1 VSATRKIL
9 LLINLKSLIVAALA
23 ILSTFLCR
31 QIGLTAEFPLT
42 LITIAIIFPVVFSI
56 SGAYKR
62 REAALDDYG
71 SIKAHSRAVYY
82 ATRDWLEKR
91 DHELTREIK
100 ELLGDFLNSCRTMF
114 MSPISELEKNEREV
128 YVYFSRISVFIKKLR
143 AAGLASG
150 EASRCNQF
158 LSKMMISFE
167 NVKHIYQYR
176 TPNSL
181 RAYSDFF
188 IVVLPV
194 LYGPYFAEIS
204 LEYSE
209 ILVYIMPAL
218 FSIILVSL
226 DNIQAQLEDPF
237 DQIGEDDVTI
247 HVEKFISEL
256 DLG

>member
-1 VSATRKIL
+1 MERIKKIL
-9 LLINLKSLIVAALA
+9 LVINSKSLIITALS
-23 ILSTFLCR
+23 ILSTYLCR
-31 QIGLTAEFPLT
+31 RYGWNAEFPLT

-71 SIKAHSRAVYY
+71 AIKAHGRAIYY
-82 ATRDWLEKR
+82 ATRDWLANPES
-91 DHELTREIK
+91 ELTEEIRD
-100 ELLGDFLNSCRTMF
+100 LLGDLLNSCRTMF
-114 MSPISELEKNEREV
+114 MRPVSEMEKNERVV
-128 YVYFSRISVFIKKLR
+128 YSYFSKISFFIKKLR
-143 AAGLASG
+143 EKGLASG

-188 IVVLPV
+188 IVILPI

-204 LEYSE
+204 KDYSE
-209 ILVYIMPAL
+209 GLIYVVPAL

-247 HVEKFISEL
+247 HVEKFVSEL
-256 DLG
+256 EL